1 MMFKVKKVEMETDG
15 HGIVYLRYEDARK
28 FNINVGDRIQLSFNK
43 KKLVG
48 VVNLCKSAVSLNEIG
63 VSKEVWEDGI
73 AEKVK
78 ISLLTKP
85 KSVKY
90 IRKRLLGTP
99 LKRNEIREIIFDL
112 MENKLSSVEA
122 AYFVAS
128 AYVQRLSFEEE
139 EAMTRAMV
147 DAGKTISFSKGPI
160 VDKHCIGG
168 VPGNRTTPIVIPII
182 AAAGYLFPKTSSRA
196 ITSPAGTAD
205 VMEVLC
211 NIEYSAKDMKKIV
224 KKVGAAMIWGGSVN
238 LAPVDD
244 ILLKLRYP
252 LRLDPTSFLLASI
265 LAKKKSAG
273 SQKVLIDIP
282 MGAKVKDPKAAKN
295 LAHRFQ
301 YLGKRLGMEVRSVIT
316 DGFQPI
322 GKGVG
327 PSLEARDVIT
337 VLQGKGPKDLREKSL
352 RLAAEIFDMVGKRNG
367 YAFAKKI
374 LDSGKAYQKFKQ
386 IIKAQGGNPDIQA
399 KDIEIG
405 KYSVD
410 VFSQVSTS
418 YLYYDSNIISQLA
431 RLAGAPAIK
440 GAGVELLALSGSKVK
455 KGKKILRIITPVKD
469 RITLIEKFL
478 KENDPLISRN
488 VIIETI

>member
-1 MMFKVKKVEMETDG
+1 MMFKVKKIDMETDG
-15 HGIVYLRYEDARK
+15 HSIVYLRYEDARK
-28 FNINVGDRIQLSFNK
+28 FNINVGDRVQLSFNK
-43 KKLVG
+43 KNLVG
-48 VVNLCKSAVSLNEIG
+48 VVNLCKSAVEISEVG
-63 VSKEVWEDGI
+63 VSKELWDEGI

-78 ISLLTKP
+78 ILLLAKP
-85 KSVKY
+85 KSVGY

-99 LKRNEIREIIFDL
+99 LKRHEIREIIFDL

-128 AYVQRLSFEEE
+128 AYVQRLSFDEEE
-139 EAMTRAMV
+139 SLTRAMV
-147 DAGKTISFSKGPI
+147 DAGKTISFSKSPV

-168 VPGNRTTPIVIPII
+168 VPGNRTTPIVVPII

-211 NIEYSAKDMKKIV
+211 NIEFSAKDMKKIV
-224 KKVGAAMIWGGSVN
+224 KKIGAAMIWGGSVN

-282 MGAKVKDPKAAKN
+282 LGAKVTNSKTARS
-295 LAHRFQ
+295 LANRFQ
-301 YLGKRLGMEVRSVIT
+301 YLGKRLGMEVRVVIT

-327 PSLEARDVIT
+327 PSLEARDIIT

-386 IIKAQGGNPDIQA
+386 IIKTQGGNPNIKP

-405 KYSVD
+405 KYSVNI
-410 VFSQVSTS
+410 FSQSATS
-418 YLYYDSNIISQLA
+418 YLYYDSHIISQLA

-440 GAGVELLALSGSKVK
+440 GAGVELLVLSGSKVA
-455 KGKKILRIITPVKD
+455 KGKKIMRVVTPVKD
-469 RITLIEKFL
+469 RIELIEKFL
-478 KENDPLISRN
+478 KENNPLISRN
-488 VIIETI
+488 IIIETV